1 MMRCGCGVLSR
12 SPTGQSSGSWLL
24 GEAGK
29 RGETASLRGLRG
41 RQRRNA
47 ARFAA
52 DGRGI
57 LVGSALDGV
66 VRGAY
71 CLKFRSDR
79 VRSARIPCHSAQ
91 RFPDKGS
98 RIRLVDIMSQDST
111 AARMTGEAFLS
122 LVRQSGLLDA
132 EVLKRH
138 VREVQ
143 EAGTNLSDANA
154 VAEALVQKQVLTR
167 WQADKLL
174 AGKHKGFFLGKY
186 RLMSHLGKGG
196 MSSVY
201 LAEHVLMRRRV
212 AIKVLPQTRVD
223 DSSYLQ
229 RFHREAQAVAALDHR
244 NIVRAYDVDQEGS
257 VHFLVMEYVPGQ
269 SLQELVAKKGILSP
283 VVAAEYIRQAAEGLA
298 AAHKAGLVHR
308 DIKPGNLL
316 VDDRGTVKLLDLGL
330 ARFSSDSDETASL
343 TIAHEEK
350 VLGTA
355 DYLAPEQALDSHL
368 VDARADLYSLGGT
381 LYFLLTG
388 HPPFP
393 EGTVAQR
400 LMAHQTRE
408 PVSLRIKRPDV
419 PESFVAIVEKLMRK
433 KPDER
438 YQSAK
443 EASSA
448 LFQWLAQNGGEA
460 WVRMSNTATVATP
473 VAGADS
479 GTAGRSGAA
488 VPATG
493 QSSSSVL
500 SLSKEKDEPSG
511 GSTAIRPATT
521 PARVAP
527 KQATLDVPA
536 TPAGTA
542 RVSDSAPTLPAMAPV
557 AAPVPPQPVAADAG
571 GFNDF
576 SFLDKPA
583 APPAAAA
590 ATPGVSKSGAMQAV
604 AAKSGVVQVP
614 TTAVAAPA
622 VTSAAAGPGSG
633 TMAAVSAAGSQPAV
647 PTETSTPAVKV
658 EEAPTVDI
666 APAAPAVAATLP
678 AAVVPPAEASGT
690 ATASSVPTQPGQT
703 GAYDFLGT
711 AAGLAETAPFDLNAL
726 GAASVTPP
734 PAPPAAAKVPTAA
747 PVAKPVA
754 AAVPVAPAPATVPV
768 ASAPAVPV
776 ARPVVAMA
784 TPVVTAK
791 PVTAPA
797 PPPGMAFPGLPADGA
812 MATAPK
818 AMEVA
823 FPTMD
828 RTAVPAPLPAMPPEP
843 VAVSVPAVPAA
854 ATVGPEAAV
863 RAKSTKG
870 EGKAGI
876 PWKGISIGG
885 VAALA
890 LLYAISLFTSSPTPQ
905 AKKKK
910 SRKGTTTASESAA
923 AEGAGSGTG
932 TLATIG
938 FKPSRELKTGPGQ
951 AFPNLSAAL
960 AEVKKEYGKYKAE
973 FDDSRRTGR
982 LIRLMSG
989 DAIKEPIVIDG
1000 SLPHGLK
1007 IIADPSLGVTVSSGG
1022 SSPLVTIQGRE
1033 RVTIDGL
1040 TLDATGKADAIK
1052 LTGQLSGLHLKNL
1065 VVSGF
1070 TKTGIAGE
1078 GVVGY
1083 PGDREIVLIDKV
1095 TLRSGGPEAVGLALR
1110 KGEEPPAY
1118 LRVEKSLF
1126 SGPMAAGV
1134 TVNGGM
1140 TEVEFRENVFS
1151 DAKTGIRI
1159 EGDGLRH
1166 RELIFAYNS
1175 FHLGET
1181 GIRFTN
1187 MPSSDS
1193 AGFGFYN
1200 NLFVGQTGPA
1210 VQIEKDF
1217 KADEFLRMYSKN
1229 AGGAVNNWTDAD
1241 KPAAPPPGV
1250 LMLFEAAGRWAAK
1263 DLAFQSTDPSSGNY
1277 LKPAPGSPQSNVG
1290 RPGIKAY
1297 QGVQVGAKGP

>member
-1 MMRCGCGVLSR
+1 
-12 SPTGQSSGSWLL
+12 
-24 GEAGK
+24 
-29 RGETASLRGLRG
+29 
-41 RQRRNA
+41 
-47 ARFAA
+47 
-52 DGRGI
+52 
-57 LVGSALDGV
+57 
-66 VRGAY
+66 
-71 CLKFRSDR
+71 
-79 VRSARIPCHSAQ
+79 
-91 RFPDKGS
+91 
-98 RIRLVDIMSQDST
+98 MSQDST
-111 AARMTGEAFLS
+111 AARMTGEVFLS

-143 EAGTNLSDANA
+143 EAGTNLSDANSL
-154 VAEALVQKQVLTR
+154 AEALVQKQALTR

-212 AIKVLPQTRVD
+212 AIKVLPQARVD

-269 SLQELVAKKGILSP
+269 SLQELVAKKGLLSP

-381 LYFLLTG
+381 LYFLMTG

-400 LMAHQTRE
+400 LMAHQTKE
-408 PVSLRIKRPDV
+408 PTSLRIKRPDV
-419 PESFVAIVEKLMRK
+419 PESFVVIVEKLMRK

-438 YQSAK
+438 YQTAK

-448 LFQWLAQNGGEA
+448 LFQWLAQNGGDA

-479 GTAGRSGAA
+479 ATSGRTAAA
-488 VPATG
+488 VPESG

-500 SLSKEKDEPSG
+500 SLSKERDEPSG
-511 GSTAIRPATT
+511 GSTAIRSN
-521 PARVAP
+521 
-527 KQATLDVPA
+527 A
-536 TPAGTA
+536 TPAGVAPKPTTLDA
-542 RVSDSAPTLPAMAPV
+542 PTIAAAATTGRVSDSAPILPAMAPV
-557 AAPVPPQPVAADAG
+557 TVDPSPAPGPAG
-571 GFNDF
+571 GFSDF

-583 APPAAAA
+583 VPAA
-590 ATPGVSKSGAMQAV
+590 TNSGGSQSGAMRAV
-604 AAKSGVVQVP
+604 APKSGVVQAPPAATATP
-614 TTAVAAPA
+614 TATN
-622 VTSAAAGPGSG
+622 AAGPSGSG
-633 TMAAVSAAGSQPAV
+633 KMPSVSQAVSATA
-647 PTETSTPAVKV
+647 TPAVSSSSAVKT
-658 EEAPTVDI
+658 EDAPTVDI
-666 APAAPAVAATLP
+666 TPAPPVVAAVLPVAEAPLVSAPVAAPTVSVQPEPKP
-678 AAVVPPAEASGT
+678 A
-690 ATASSVPTQPGQT
+690 
-703 GAYDFLGT
+703 GAYYFLGT
-711 AAGLAETAPFDLNAL
+711 AAGLTETAPFDLGAL
-726 GAASVTPP
+726 SGASASPP
-734 PAPPAAAKVPTAA
+734 PEPPAVTKVPTAA
-747 PVAKPVA
+747 PVAKPVVTA
-754 AAVPVAPAPATVPV
+754 AVPAPAVPVAPPVAVPV
-768 ASAPAVPV
+768 AAAVPV
-776 ARPVVAMA
+776 ARPVVATA
-784 TPVVTAK
+784 TPVAVPAKVVTAK
-791 PVTAPA
+791 SVPTAKPVAAPVAA
-797 PPPGMAFPGLPADGA
+797 PGGAFPGMPADVPMVAAPNPVEMAFPA
-812 MATAPK
+812 MDLTAT
-818 AMEVA
+818 
-823 FPTMD
+823 
-828 RTAVPAPLPAMPPEP
+828 PAPLPAMPLQTAETGPSSTATPGP
-843 VAVSVPAVPAA
+843 VAAEAPSQAGAAKAKPA
-854 ATVGPEAAV
+854 G
-863 RAKSTKG
+863 G
-870 EGKAGI
+870 GAGI

-885 VAALA
+885 AVALA
-890 LLYAISLFTSSPTPQ
+890 VLYGISLFTGSPASTG
-905 AKKKK
+905 KKKGRK
-910 SRKGTTTASESAA
+910 SKPVASET
-923 AEGAGSGTG
+923 AEEGGGGGGGPTTP
-932 TLATIG
+932 TLG
-938 FKPSRELKTGPGQ
+938 FKPSRELKTGAGQ
-951 AFPNLSAAL
+951 EFPTLAAAL
-960 AEVKKEYGKYKAE
+960 AEVKKEYAKYKVE

-1000 SLPHGLK
+1000 SLPNGLK
-1007 IIADPSLGVTVSSGG
+1007 IIADPSLGVTVSTSG
-1022 SSPLVTIQGRE
+1022 SSPLLTIQGRE

-1040 TLDATGKADAIK
+1040 TLDTTGKADAIK
-1052 LTGQLSGLHLKNL
+1052 LAGQLSGLHLKNL
-1065 VVSGF
+1065 VVNGF
-1070 TKTGIAGE
+1070 TKTGIAGD
-1078 GVVGY
+1078 GVLGY
-1083 PGDREIVLIDKV
+1083 PGDREIVVIDNV
-1095 TLRSGGPEAVGLALR
+1095 TLKSGSAEAIGLALR

-1140 TEVEFRENVFS
+1140 TEVEFRGNVFS
-1151 DAKTGIRI
+1151 DAKVGIRI

-1166 RELIFAYNS
+1166 RELTFAYNS

-1181 GIRFTN
+1181 GIRFTH

-1290 RPGIKAY
+1290 RPAIKAY
-1297 QGVQVGAKGP
+1297 QGVQVGAKGL